1 MWHVFSCALQ
11 RASEKTTYRRSSR
24 IFKTKTK
31 KVRLDINFY
40 FLLIFITKFYV
51 MGIYNVRNQVKP

>member
-31 KVRLDINFY
+31 EGKVGYL
-40 FLLIFITKFYV
+40 FLFSVNLYYKILRHGQI
-51 MGIYNVRNQVKP
+51 

>member
-31 KVRLDINFY
+31 EGNFY